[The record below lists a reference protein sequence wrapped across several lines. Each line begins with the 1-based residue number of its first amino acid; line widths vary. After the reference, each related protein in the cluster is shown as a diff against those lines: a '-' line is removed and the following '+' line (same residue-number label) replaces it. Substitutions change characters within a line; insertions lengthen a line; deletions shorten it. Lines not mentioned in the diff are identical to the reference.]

1 MFLSNSKEILDG
13 EITNSETNNHSSIEL
28 STEIKPTKEFT
39 WQVILMLGFTI
50 IAWSTPNV
58 VGEYLTN
65 NSALTPIQIS
75 AIRYLPAAITLVILC
90 LVTKRGKQLLIDI
103 KEKHIHLIIAS
114 LILASFVLFQMYSVK
129 FTTASASS
137 FLLNVNPVITFVLSI
152 LILKERHKW
161 WGAIGVLIS
170 FAGVFFIAVDVRNI
184 SSVFTN
190 GTFLGN
196 FLGFMSGVAWAA
208 YSIYLKRFLKE
219 RDAITTTTWTLSIS
233 AIILLIL
240 MLSID
245 LDFNTGTRYYHI
257 LTLIFLGIVPTAI
270 AFTLWF
276 ETIRRVPV
284 QKASV
289 FQFLIPILA
298 TLFALA
304 MNEAIDWFFALGGAL
319 IIIGVFITQKS

>member
-1 MFLSNSKEILDG
+1 LSEKDEISLTQVEDHLPV
-13 EITNSETNNHSSIEL
+13 ELTIDSVETP
-28 STEIKPTKEFT
+28 STPKREFT
-39 WQVILMLGFTI
+39 WQVIVMLGFTI

-65 NSALTPIQIS
+65 NSGLTPIQIS
-75 AIRYLPAAITLVILC
+75 AIRYLPAALTLVLVC
-90 LVTKRGKQLLIDI
+90 LVTKRGRQLIIDL
-103 KEKHIHLIIAS
+103 KEKYIHLVIAS

-152 LILKERHKW
+152 IILKERHKW

-170 FAGVFFIAVDVRNI
+170 FAGVFFIAVDVREI
-184 SSVFTN
+184 STIFS
-190 GTFLGN
+190 GDTFLGN
-196 FLGFMSGVAWAA
+196 FLGFMSGFAWAA

-219 RDAITTTTWTLSIS
+219 RDPITTTTWTLSIS
-233 AIILLIL
+233 AIILLVL
-240 MLSID
+240 MLA
-245 LDFNTGTRYYHI
+245 LERTFTVETKYYHI
-257 LTLIFLGIVPTAI
+257 ITLVFLGIVPTAI

-276 ETIRRVPV
+276 ETIRRIPV

-298 TLFALA
+298 TLLALA
-304 MNEAIDWFFALGGAL
+304 MNETIDWFFALGGVL
-319 IIIGVFITQKS
+319 IIAGVFITQKS